1 MQMMTF
7 RGGVAET
14 PIGVE
19 HRSSLDWLVFS
30 LGICCVT
37 TFSLNVHVEFLDY
50 IKIIINKYD
59 LNLIS
64 RRW

>member
-19 HRSSLDWLVFS
+19 QISSLDWLGFF
-30 LGICCVT
+30 LGKCCA
-37 TFSLNVHVEFLDY
+37 TFSAWMFDLD
-50 IKIIINKYD
+50 I
-59 LNLIS
+59 
-64 RRW
+64 